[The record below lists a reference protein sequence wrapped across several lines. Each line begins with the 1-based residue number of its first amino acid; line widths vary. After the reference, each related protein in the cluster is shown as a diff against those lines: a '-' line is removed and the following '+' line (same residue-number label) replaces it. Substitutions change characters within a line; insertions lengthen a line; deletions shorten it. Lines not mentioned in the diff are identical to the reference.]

1 MSKKEKMLKDQEE
14 LEKLFKE
21 AEKKHV
27 FEKMKKAYKKVKLK
41 MRKEKDAD
49 LLEQLKR
56 SFEDIK
62 AGRIRRVK

>member
-1 MSKKEKMLKDQEE
+1 MTEKEKMLKDQKE

-27 FEKMKKAYKKVKLK
+27 FEKMKKAYKKVKLE

-49 LLEQLKR
+49 LLEQLMR
-56 SFEDIK
+56 SLEDIK
-62 AGRIRRVK
+62 KGRIRKMK